1 MDAFEQVVSEIPG
14 TVGLWVRT
22 SINVELTPKQK
33 ALIGRPTSPRWE
45 LDIVA
50 YSGLENLLYA
60 VERKSYLNSR
70 RVTFAGLTGADT
82 ATAGRYK
89 LFSKANDTLRKVVFD
104 RLKTQLNEPPTTASL
119 PNPKVRLCLAREH
132 IASAGDRK
140 NCAIIRGPG
149 IGNSGTK
156 IGLVNTCRE
165 WANPNTKTRFPT
177 LWQNCCVIRLIERAL
192 KGRGFSCASSWPKE
206 CRALAPEGTHDTAA
220 RDCNQQRANL
230 LRDLKLRGAQ
240 AIFPARTM
248 GQTVSRNAFW
258 VPARALS
265 ASCICPDARS
275 LPSHRYTKG
284 QPRIGD
290 SMPEGR
296 VFFSSQT

>member
-119 PNPKVRLCLAREH
+119 PNPKVRLCLACEH

-140 NCAIIRGPG
+140 NCAIIRGARNWELWDEDWP
-149 IGNSGTK
+149 
-156 IGLVNTCRE
+156 RE
-165 WANPNTKTRFPT
+165 HLQGMGKSKY
-177 LWQNCCVIRLIERAL
+177 E
-192 KGRGFSCASSWPKE
+192 
-206 CRALAPEGTHDTAA
+206 
-220 RDCNQQRANL
+220 NQVSHAVAKL
-230 LRDLKLRGAQ
+230 LRD
-240 AIFPARTM
+240 
-248 GQTVSRNAFW
+248 
-258 VPARALS
+258 
-265 ASCICPDARS
+265 
-275 LPSHRYTKG
+275 
-284 QPRIGD
+284 
-290 SMPEGR
+290 
-296 VFFSSQT
+296 